1 MGQRRSDDNIQDELR
16 QLQKEL
22 KFLKTLMPSSP
33 SLVEADEHPETMP
46 KLYGNQPNP
55 FDHFTI
61 VNYFVP
67 GKDHQRI
74 SLFVVDERGNQKMFL
89 DDLEGGKQ
97 RLFIKDHALG
107 PGFYF
112 CSLVVDGRIVET
124 CKMEV
129 RNEADG

>member
-1 MGQRRSDDNIQDELR
+1 MGRRRSDNDIQDELR
-16 QLQKEL
+16 LLKKEL
-22 KFLKTLMPSSP
+22 NFLKTLMPSS
-33 SLVEADEHPETMP
+33 SNLVEADQHPEAKP

-67 GKDHQRI
+67 GKGHRRI
-74 SLFVVDERGNQKMFL
+74 SLFVVDEKGNQRMFL
-89 DDLEGGKQ
+89 DRLEGGKQ
-97 RLFIKDHALG
+97 RLLIKDHALG
-107 PGFYF
+107 SGFYF

-129 RNEADG
+129 RHEADE